1 MTFGS
6 FPIAERFVSINGEG
20 AHAGKLA
27 AFIRFPGCNLDCS
40 YCDTQWAR
48 DPELTVEFVSVEELC
63 DWVEREGVTCVT
75 ITGGEPT
82 LQSDLYRLLHA
93 LARLETVEVVE
104 IETNGSTD
112 LAKIIAHDSGREEER
127 PIALAEFPAPRPEK
141 LCITMDYKLPSS
153 GMEDKMFC
161 ENFELPRAAKCISA
175 PCSVRSSR
183 LLSSI
188 SCVSAPS
195 RTQGCSSSFTS
206 SSGQTRK
213 GECSDGFDGRCQ
225 EEGARALQRW
235 GGFDHLAGAR
245 S

>member
-27 AFIRFPGCNLDCS
+27 AFIRFPGCNLDCT
-40 YCDTQWAR
+40 YCDTQWAC

-63 DWVEREGVTCVT
+63 DWVERKGVTCVT

-82 LQSDLYRLLHA
+82 LQSDLYRLLHE

-112 LAKIIAHDSGREEER
+112 LAKIIAHDSEREHDR
-127 PIALAEFPAPRPEK
+127 PIALAGFPAPRPEK

-153 GMEDKMFC
+153 GMEDKMFRA
-161 ENFELPRAAKCISA
+161 NFELLNKRDVVKFVVGSHEDLERMAEVIREHDL
-175 PCSVRSSR
+175 VM
-183 LLSSI
+183 
-188 SCVSAPS
+188 
-195 RTQGCSSSFTS
+195 
-206 SSGQTRK
+206 
-213 GECSDGFDGRCQ
+213 RCQ
-225 EEGARALQRW
+225 VYISPVFGAIEPAAIVDFMKEHALT
-235 GGFDHLAGAR
+235 HAR
-245 S
+245 LQLQLHKFIWPNQERGV

>member
-27 AFIRFPGCNLDCS
+27 AFIRFPGCNLDCT
-40 YCDTQWAR
+40 YCDTRWAC

-82 LQSDLYRLLHA
+82 LQSDLYRLLHE
-93 LARLETVEVVE
+93 LARLETLEVVE

-112 LAKIIAHDSGREEER
+112 LAKIIAHDSDRDHER

-153 GMEDKMFC
+153 GMEDKMFRA
-161 ENFELPRAAKCISA
+161 NFELLGEGDVVKF
-175 PCSVRSSR
+175 VVGSR
-183 LLSSI
+183 EDLERMAEVMREYDL
-188 SCVSAPS
+188 V
-195 RTQGCSSSFTS
+195 T
-206 SSGQTRK
+206 
-213 GECSDGFDGRCQ
+213 RCQ
-225 EEGARALQRW
+225 VYISPVFGALEPAAIVDFMKEYALT
-235 GGFDHLAGAR
+235 HAR
-245 S
+245 LQLQLHKFIWPNQERGV

>member
-27 AFIRFPGCNLDCS
+27 AFIRFPGCNLDCT
-40 YCDTQWAR
+40 YCDTQWAC

-82 LQSDLYRLLHA
+82 LQSDLYRLLHE

-112 LAKIIAHDSGREEER
+112 LAKIIAHDSEREHER
-127 PIALAEFPAPRPEK
+127 PIALAGFPTPRPEK

-153 GMEDKMFC
+153 GMEDKMFRA
-161 ENFELPRAAKCISA
+161 NFELLNKRDVVKFVVGSHEDLERMAEVIREHDL
-175 PCSVRSSR
+175 V
-183 LLSSI
+183 
-188 SCVSAPS
+188 
-195 RTQGCSSSFTS
+195 T
-206 SSGQTRK
+206 
-213 GECSDGFDGRCQ
+213 RCQ
-225 EEGARALQRW
+225 VYISPVFGAIEPAAIVDFMKEHALM
-235 GGFDHLAGAR
+235 HAR
-245 S
+245 LQLQLHKFIWPNQERGV

>member
-63 DWVEREGVTCVT
+63 DWVEHEGVACVT

-112 LAKIIAHDSGREEER
+112 LAKLIALDSKREEER
-127 PIALAEFPAPRPEK
+127 PIALEEFPAPHPEK

-153 GMEDKMFC
+153 GMEDKMVC
-161 ENFELPRAAKCISA
+161 ENFELLGERDVVKFVVGSHEDLERMAEV
-175 PCSVRSSR
+175 VREYD
-183 LLSSI
+183 L
-188 SCVSAPS
+188 A
-195 RTQGCSSSFTS
+195 T
-206 SSGQTRK
+206 
-213 GECSDGFDGRCQ
+213 RCQ
-225 EEGARALQRW
+225 AYISPVFGAIEPAAIVDFMRERSLTHARLQLQLHKFIWPNQER
-235 GGFDHLAGAR
+235 GV
-245 S
+245 

>member
-27 AFIRFPGCNLDCS
+27 AFIRFPGCNLDCT
-40 YCDTQWAR
+40 YCDTQWAC

-63 DWVEREGVTCVT
+63 DWVEQEGVACVT

-112 LAKIIAHDSGREEER
+112 LAKLIAHDSEGEEER
-127 PIALAEFPAPRPEK
+127 PIALVGVPAPRPEK

-153 GMEDKMFC
+153 GMEDKMFLA
-161 ENFELPRAAKCISA
+161 NFELLGERDVVKFVVGSHEDLERMAEVVREHDLAK
-175 PCSVRSSR
+175 
-183 LLSSI
+183 
-188 SCVSAPS
+188 
-195 RTQGCSSSFTS
+195 
-206 SSGQTRK
+206 
-213 GECSDGFDGRCQ
+213 RCQ
-225 EEGARALQRW
+225 MYISPVFGAIEPAAIVDFMKERALT
-235 GGFDHLAGAR
+235 HAR
-245 S
+245 LQLQLHKFIWPSQERGV

>member
-1 MTFGS
+1 MVFGS

-63 DWVEREGVTCVT
+63 DWVKREGVTCVT

-112 LAKIIAHDSGREEER
+112 LAKLIAHDSRREEER

-161 ENFELPRAAKCISA
+161 ENFELLGEHDVVKFVVGSHEDLERMAAV
-175 PCSVRSSR
+175 VREHE
-183 LLSSI
+183 L
-188 SCVSAPS
+188 A
-195 RTQGCSSSFTS
+195 T
-206 SSGQTRK
+206 
-213 GECSDGFDGRCQ
+213 RCQ
-225 EEGARALQRW
+225 VYISPVFGAIEPAAIVDFMRERSLTHARLQLQLHKFIWPNQER
-235 GGFDHLAGAR
+235 GV
-245 S
+245 

>member
-1 MTFGS
+1 M
-6 FPIAERFVSINGEG
+6 AK
-20 AHAGKLA
+20 AGKLA

-48 DPELTVEFVSVEELC
+48 DPELIVEFVSVEELC
-63 DWVEREGVTCVT
+63 DWVEREGVTCMT

-112 LAKIIAHDSGREEER
+112 LAKIIAHDSKREEEC
-127 PIALAEFPAPRPEK
+127 PIALAEFPTPRPEK

-161 ENFELPRAAKCISA
+161 ENFELLDERDVVKFVVGSHEDLERMAAV
-175 PCSVRSSR
+175 VREHE
-183 LLSSI
+183 L
-188 SCVSAPS
+188 A
-195 RTQGCSSSFTS
+195 T
-206 SSGQTRK
+206 
-213 GECSDGFDGRCQ
+213 RCQ
-225 EEGARALQRW
+225 VYISPVFGAIEPAAIVDFMRERSLTHARLQLQLHKFIWPNQER
-235 GGFDHLAGAR
+235 GV
-245 S
+245 

>member
-27 AFIRFPGCNLDCS
+27 AFIRFPGCNLDCT
-40 YCDTQWAR
+40 YCDTQWAC
-48 DPELTVEFVSVEELC
+48 DPELTVELVSVEELC

-82 LQSDLYRLLHA
+82 LQSDLYRLLHE

-112 LAKIIAHDSGREEER
+112 LAKIIAHDSEREHER
-127 PIALAEFPAPRPEK
+127 PIALAGFPAPRPEK

-153 GMEDKMFC
+153 GMEDKMFRA
-161 ENFELPRAAKCISA
+161 NFELLNKRDVVKFVVGSHEDLERMAEVIREHDL
-175 PCSVRSSR
+175 V
-183 LLSSI
+183 
-188 SCVSAPS
+188 
-195 RTQGCSSSFTS
+195 T
-206 SSGQTRK
+206 
-213 GECSDGFDGRCQ
+213 RCQ
-225 EEGARALQRW
+225 VYISPVFGAIEPAAIVDFMKERALT
-235 GGFDHLAGAR
+235 HAR
-245 S
+245 LQLQLHKFIWPNQERGV

>member
-63 DWVEREGVTCVT
+63 DWVESEGVTCVT

-104 IETNGSTD
+104 IETNGSTT
-112 LAKIIAHDSGREEER
+112 L
-127 PIALAEFPAPRPEK
+127 L
-141 LCITMDYKLPSS
+141 
-153 GMEDKMFC
+153 
-161 ENFELPRAAKCISA
+161 
-175 PCSVRSSR
+175 RSSR
-183 LLSSI
+183 TI
-188 SCVSAPS
+188 PS
-195 RTQGCSSSFTS
+195 RRRS
-206 SSGQTRK
+206 
-213 GECSDGFDGRCQ
+213 
-225 EEGARALQRW
+225 
-235 GGFDHLAGAR
+235 AR
-245 S
+245 SRLRSSPLRAQKNSVSRWTTSCLLQAWKTRCFARISSCSTNATW

>member
-63 DWVEREGVTCVT
+63 DWVKREGVACVT

-112 LAKIIAHDSGREEER
+112 LAKLIALDSKREEER
-127 PIALAEFPAPRPEK
+127 PIALEGFPAPRPEK

-153 GMEDKMFC
+153 GMEDKMFSA
-161 ENFELPRAAKCISA
+161 NFELLGERDVVKFVVGSHEDLERMAEV
-175 PCSVRSSR
+175 VREYD
-183 LLSSI
+183 L
-188 SCVSAPS
+188 A
-195 RTQGCSSSFTS
+195 T
-206 SSGQTRK
+206 
-213 GECSDGFDGRCQ
+213 RCQ
-225 EEGARALQRW
+225 VYISPVFGAIEPAAIVEFMRERSLTHARLQLQLHKFIWPNQER
-235 GGFDHLAGAR
+235 GV
-245 S
+245 